1 MQLQHTY
8 DKMHD
13 ACIYLDNV
21 VTNLCRK
28 QNFNMGYLSC
38 LLQLLGPK
46 EWGRGDRRATV
57 PPMPK
62 VAVHSASCSC
72 FDINITCKN
81 N

>member
-13 ACIYLDNV
+13 TCIYLDMY

-28 QNFNMGYLSC
+28 PIFNMVILVVYYSFSVLR
-38 LLQLLGPK
+38 
-46 EWGRGDRRATV
+46 RGGGRRATV

-62 VAVHSASCSC
+62 DAVHSAICSS